1 MLTGTGIDLVDV
13 ARIERALARD
23 DADLLGE
30 LFTPSE
36 RAACVATRRP
46 GAAYAAVF
54 AAKEACF
61 KALGTGKIGRM
72 AWTDIDVTP
81 ALPASMV
88 LRGETAR
95 VAAERGVGR
104 IHVSL
109 AVAGGAA
116 LAWVVMS

>member
-13 ARIERALARD
+13 ARIERAVARD
-23 DADLLGE
+23 GPGLLDE
-30 LFTPSE
+30 LFTPPE
-36 RAACVATRRP
+36 RAACDATRRP
-46 GAAYAAVF
+46 GAAYAALF

-81 ALPASMV
+81 ARPAAIV

-95 VAAERGVGR
+95 VAAERGVR
-104 IHVSL
+104 QVYVSL
-109 AVAGGAA
+109 ALAGDAA